1 MVWIAILAIFGYFLG
16 AIPFGVIIGK
26 SMKGIDIRDV
36 GSGNIG
42 TANAI
47 RALGPFWG
55 GLVFLGDV
63 AKGVIPVILVT
74 WMPTLIPGSIPA
86 NLVPYSQVLSGFL
99 SIIGHNNSIF
109 LKFKGGK
116 GIATSFGV
124 FIALEW
130 RAALLG
136 LLLFGI
142 VVGISKISSLG
153 SLTGA
158 ISLPILMIVFKDPIP
173 IVAFAFI
180 ASALAFYMHREN
192 IGRLMRGEE
201 RKITDKAKVEQKPV
215 ETGDRPDACQSV

>member
-1 MVWIAILAIFGYFLG
+1 MVWVAVIAIFGYLLG

-63 AKGVIPVILVT
+63 AKGVIPVLLATRIPA
-74 WMPTLIPGSIPA
+74 WIPGSIPA

-99 SIIGHNNSIF
+99 AIIGHNKSVF
-109 LKFKGGK
+109 LKFSGGK

-124 FIALEW
+124 FLALDW
-130 RAALLG
+130 KAALLG

-158 ISLPILMIVFKDPIP
+158 ISLPTLMIIFKDPIP
-173 IVAFAFI
+173 LVVFAFI

-201 RKITDKAKVEQKPV
+201 RKITDKAEKEPV
-215 ETGDRPDACQSV
+215 ET